1 MPAKLG
7 MLQILKM
14 TKMDSAMVYK
24 PTVHQRT
31 VYAIS
36 YTSTVHQRTICAIT
50 YTLTVHQRTIC
61 SITYT
66 SAVYQRTVLQETKM
80 SKTGTV
86 LSYVHNKEI

>member
-7 MLQILKM
+7 MLQVSKM
-14 TKMDSAMVYK
+14 TKMDSALVYK
-24 PTVHQRT
+24 STVHQRT
-31 VYAIS
+31 V
-36 YTSTVHQRTICAIT
+36 CAIT

-61 SITYT
+61 AITYT